1 MTMAAMA
8 TTETMEA
15 TRVNPKLPKSLLF
28 PYRLENLYYE
38 SEKNDMDFLIENE
51 SAKTKSRCANL
62 MSCKPIGL
70 VPF

>member
-1 MTMAAMA
+1 M
-8 TTETMEA
+8 
-15 TRVNPKLPKSLLF
+15 RVNPKLPKSLLF
-28 PYRLENLYYE
+28 HTGWKTYTMK